1 MRSCLGGAAAAAAAA
16 ALVLGAPVGA
26 FHIAARP
33 SIIGKVQYR
42 SASSRSSL
50 QLASASSALALP
62 DDNDISASSTGLAI
76 PRWQRF
82 SRQFRTL
89 LRVGFPSAVAG
100 VAATLV
106 FPALTRL
113 ACTVNSAQTFALLTP
128 AATDYTGQFL
138 SVIGLLYSLLVG
150 QTYSF
155 VYSQQ
160 EAIYYALF
168 NEVTEA
174 KSLLEQVALV
184 CQGRAMYPQVLRS
197 MKSYVQ
203 NDLKQVKSDP
213 ALLLSRRPADDPLES
228 IMYLTSVGVPGHI
241 YETIRSLRQA
251 RAARLGALQ
260 RKVPNIHMGLL
271 WILASIML
279 IAFPLLGAASVEA
292 AAAEGAKS
300 VLTVEGCLFGITAF
314 AITLTKRLVGELLR
328 PAGGAYNVDAVLGVM
343 VRGLEKELDE
353 RLEGK
358 VKNKNSPSTPA
369 DFST

>member
-42 SASSRSSL
+42 SASSRSPL
-50 QLASASSALALP
+50 QLASASSALALS
-62 DDNDISASSTGLAI
+62 DDNNDISASSTGLAI

-174 KSLLEQVALV
+174 KSL
-184 CQGRAMYPQVLRS
+184 
-197 MKSYVQ
+197 
-203 NDLKQVKSDP
+203 
-213 ALLLSRRPADDPLES
+213 
-228 IMYLTSVGVPGHI
+228 
-241 YETIRSLRQA
+241 
-251 RAARLGALQ
+251 
-260 RKVPNIHMGLL
+260 
-271 WILASIML
+271 
-279 IAFPLLGAASVEA
+279 
-292 AAAEGAKS
+292 
-300 VLTVEGCLFGITAF
+300 
-314 AITLTKRLVGELLR
+314 
-328 PAGGAYNVDAVLGVM
+328 
-343 VRGLEKELDE
+343 
-353 RLEGK
+353 
-358 VKNKNSPSTPA
+358 
-369 DFST
+369 